1 MEIDFIYST
10 IFNFLINLSYTF
22 SALVIAVV
30 SIKIVDKTLL
40 KKLDIE
46 EELKNNNIAVAI
58 FASALIVFVAV
69 VVSVGMR
76 G

>member
-22 SALVIAVV
+22 SALFIAVV

-58 FASALIVFVAV
+58 FASALIVFVAI

>member
-58 FASALIVFVAV
+58 FSSALIVFVAI

>member
-58 FASALIVFVAV
+58 FASALIVFVAI